1 MPVARVLRSPP
12 VLPALLAAALL
23 AGGCAAPVPRDL
35 NGTPAT
41 ARLAPDAAS
50 NAPLSGERMQQLD
63 ALNQQILRDQ
73 EVAIGRQQAAEAAY
87 RAAYAYPNTSWN
99 LFYGGWGGGHWG
111 GGVSVSSPGYWG
123 GYPYYGW

>member
-1 MPVARVLRSPP
+1 MPAARFPRSLP

-23 AGGCAAPVPRDL
+23 AGGCAAPVPRDI

-50 NAPLSGERMQQLD
+50 SAPLSVEQMQQLD
-63 ALNQQILRDQ
+63 ALNQQILHDQ
-73 EVAIGRQQAAEAAY
+73 EAAIGRQQAAEAAY
-87 RAAYAYPNTSWN
+87 RAAYAYPNTSWS

-111 GGVSVSSPGYWG
+111 GGVGISSPGYWG
-123 GYPYYGW
+123 GYPYGW

>member
-1 MPVARVLRSPP
+1 MPATRIPCSLP

-23 AGGCAAPVPRDL
+23 AGGCAAPVPRDI

-50 NAPLSGERMQQLD
+50 SAPLSVEQMQQLD
-63 ALNQQILRDQ
+63 ALNQQILHDQ
-73 EVAIGRQQAAEAAY
+73 EAAIGRQQAAEAAY
-87 RAAYAYPNTSWN
+87 RAYAYPTTSWN

-111 GGVSVSSPGYWG
+111 GGVGISSPGYWG
-123 GYPYYGW
+123 GYPYGW

>member
-1 MPVARVLRSPP
+1 MPAARIPRSLP

-23 AGGCAAPVPRDL
+23 AGGCAAPVPRDF

-50 NAPLSGERMQQLD
+50 GAPLSVERMQQLD
-63 ALNQQILRDQ
+63 ALNQQILHDQ
-73 EVAIGRQQAAEAAY
+73 EAAIGRQQAAEAAY
-87 RAAYAYPNTSWN
+87 RAYAYPTTSWN

-111 GGVSVSSPGYWG
+111 GGVGISSPGYWG
-123 GYPYYGW
+123 GYPYGW